1 VTPRQVLQIALQMA
15 ASRGFELRSWWE
27 EYMAGSVPPT
37 PRTAAGALLRHHDWL
52 KLLFSYPF
60 ARALFGD
67 EARDDPEGSLPDW
80 QYHLRELAALGV
92 EDERLAYLAGYLRRF

>member
-1 VTPRQVLQIALQMA
+1 MTPRQILQVAIQTA
-15 ASRGFELRSWWE
+15 ASRGFDLPSWWE
-27 EYMAGSVPPT
+27 EYMEGRAPPT
-37 PRTAAGALLRHHDWL
+37 PRTAAGALLPHHDWL

-80 QYHLRELAALGV
+80 QYHLRELAVLSV
-92 EDERLAYLAGYLRRF
+92 EDERLAYLQWYLRRC

>member
-1 VTPRQVLQIALQMA
+1 MTPRQILQVALQTA
-15 ASRGFELRSWWE
+15 VRRGFALRPWWE
-27 EYMAGSVPPT
+27 DYMAGPVPPT
-37 PRTAAGALLRHHDWL
+37 PRAAAATLLRQHDWL

-92 EDERLAYLAGYLRRF
+92 EDERLAYLAGYLRRG

>member
-1 VTPRQVLQIALQMA
+1 MTPRQILQVALQMA
-15 ASRGFELRSWWE
+15 ASRGFALRSWWE
-27 EYMAGSVPPT
+27 EYMEGPVPPT
-37 PRTAAGALLRHHDWL
+37 PRAVVARLLRQHDWL
-52 KLLFSYPF
+52 KLVFSYPF

-92 EDERLAYLAGYLRRF
+92 EDERLAYLAGYLRRC

>member
-1 VTPRQVLQIALQMA
+1 VTPRQILQVAIQTA
-15 ASRGFELRSWWE
+15 ASRGFELRLWWE
-27 EYMAGSVPPT
+27 EYMAESIPPT
-37 PRTAAGALLRHHDWL
+37 PRTVVATLLRQHDWL
-52 KLLFSYPF
+52 KLVFSYPF

-92 EDERLAYLAGYLRRF
+92 EDERLAYLAGYLRRC